1 VCRGSNFDPNSVSM
15 LERNKLYEVLAELE
29 AAQAR
34 IRQQDNLID

>member
-1 VCRGSNFDPNSVSM
+1 M